1 MTMITA
7 KELLEKVLDI
17 ESEQPV
23 YRTGGTGDDGTC
35 DCIGAVMGGMYRLG
49 RAKYPL
55 HSSNYFA
62 RYQTEALCEI
72 TEPSLLLP
80 GQIVY
85 KSKDDP
91 SDLNSRYLP
100 GGTHCTGDTRDYY
113 HAGMVVSASPLV
125 IVHCTSSGGV
135 NGFTRDERLGGW
147 RWAGRVKGVSY
158 EEADKMNETA
168 VVTVASGTTANLRIR
183 PSRESRRI
191 AKVPAGTTVTAVAST
206 SAFTVAA
213 ISCGTVATVF
223 SLTDAEADLAIFTDG
238 HNLYLYHLAYCD
250 KILNFFDIDRS
261 HFRNMYHTCFIFRK
275 LHKYSEIGY
284 SCDFTFNNATYR
296 KTHNTDKLLLI
307 LIS

>member
-113 HAGMVVSASPLV
+113 HAGMVVSASPLI

-183 PSRESRRI
+183 PSRESRRV
-191 AKVPAGTTVTAVAST
+191 AKVPAGTQV
-206 SAFTVAA
+206 TVAEQA
-213 ISCGTVATVF
+213 DGWAKVTTPDGEKGYMMTQF
-223 SLTDAEADLAIFTDG
+223 LKNAEDTIEARLSKLEQRVL
-238 HNLYLYHLAYCD
+238 NLE
-250 KILNFFDIDRS
+250 RG
-261 HFRNMYHTCFIFRK
+261 
-275 LHKYSEIGY
+275 E
-284 SCDFTFNNATYR
+284 
-296 KTHNTDKLLLI
+296 
-307 LIS
+307 